1 MLADLQNSDFISWKE
16 NIMFLDNAWTE
27 LYQKIINRGDKT
39 FLQEF
44 SFTGSRTYLPDD
56 FYQLYYV
63 CYTDGQYERPINR
76 KAKTS
81 TGQGPYYDIVN
92 NELIIYR
99 DNVNS
104 LNKIVVRYY
113 PTKNAIT
120 YRADTRTLETQ
131 NLYEYTT
138 LGIVDVA
145 DKYALT
151 RSGSILDMIND
162 TIYKTG
168 VTGDIIYMESGE
180 PKTASMPNP
189 VSMRS
194 ICKMNNKL
202 YTISSTNHGTVSRLT
217 ITKTNGPKIAE
228 YDVNAATAVRLIE
241 ASGIK
246 TFVNDVV
253 YFVEN
258 SILYAWDLKSD
269 VISVYAENVTSS
281 NIVSF
286 NGHIYYETNEGVF
299 RDNEL
304 VIDINEYDIY
314 NGTMKADLQT
324 GYGILTDNKFLFG
337 SFSNTE
343 LDFPNNFYY
352 NYLAYKLAVYYKIKQ
367 NADPTS
373 LMAALAEAET
383 TLYNTMPRDENN
395 FVRIANSYAY

>member
-27 LYQKIINRGDKT
+27 LYQKIINHGDKT
-39 FLQEF
+39 FLREF
-44 SFTGSRTYLPDD
+44 SFSGSRTYLPDD

-99 DNVNS
+99 DNINS
-104 LNKIVVRYY
+104 LNKIVVKYY

-120 YRADTRTLETQ
+120 YRADTRTLATQ

-138 LGIVDVA
+138 LGIIDVA

-151 RSGSILDMIND
+151 SYGSILDMINN

-168 VTGDIIYMESGE
+168 VTGDILYIEAGE
-180 PKTASMPNP
+180 PKTATMSTQS
-189 VSMRS
+189 SMRS
-194 ICKMNNKL
+194 YCKVDNKL
-202 YTISSTNHGTVSRLT
+202 YTISNTNYGAESELS
-217 ITKTNGPKIAE
+217 IYKTSGPKIAE
-228 YDVNAATAVRLIE
+228 YRVNATIAVRLAE

-253 YFVEN
+253 YFVED
-258 SILYAWDLKSD
+258 SILYAWNLKSD
-269 VISVYAENVTSS
+269 VISVYAKNVRSS

-299 RDNEL
+299 RDSEL
-304 VIDINEYDIY
+304 AIGINEYDTY

-324 GYGILTDNKFLFG
+324 GYGILTDSKFLFG
-337 SFSNTE
+337 SFVDTE

-395 FVRIANSYAY
+395 FVRISNSYAY